1 MNKDTSYTDE
11 YLVELAR
18 NGNALAYNTL
28 LERYN
33 HKVQQIIC
41 FYINDPSNAKDLAQE
56 VLLKVY
62 RYLDRFKEESQ
73 FSTWLYKITQNTIKN
88 YYRSR
93 TMQLDSEAHYVD
105 EQYSIYYHSPEHQL
119 MNMEFNKQI
128 EHAISQLS
136 EELRLCYGLH
146 VFEGHKYEEI
156 AKKLDCP
163 IGTVRSRIYRARKL
177 LTDFVEKNNQH

>member
-18 NGNALAYNTL
+18 NGNKLACNRL

-41 FYINDPSNAKDLAQE
+41 FSINDQNNAKDLAQE

-62 RYLDRFKEESQ
+62 RYMSYFKKESQ

-88 YYRSR
+88 YYRTRSL
-93 TMQLDSEAHYVD
+93 QLDSEAHYVE
-105 EQYSIYYHSPEHQL
+105 EQYSIYYSSPEHQL
-119 MNMEFNKQI
+119 INLEFSKQI
-128 EHAISQLS
+128 ENAIARLS

-146 VFEGHKYEEI
+146 VFEGHRYEDI

-177 LTDFVEKNNQH
+177 VTHFVDQKL

>member
-1 MNKDTSYTDE
+1 MNNDASCTDE
-11 YLVELAR
+11 CLVELAR
-18 NGNALAYNTL
+18 NGNKQACNRL

-41 FYINDPSNAKDLAQE
+41 FYISDQNNAKDLAQE

-62 RYLDRFKEESQ
+62 RHLHYFKEESR

-88 YYRSR
+88 YYRTKSL
-93 TMQLDSEAHYVD
+93 QLDSEAHYIE
-105 EQYSIYYHSPEHQL
+105 EQYSIYYSSPEHQL
-119 MNMEFNKQI
+119 INLELNTQI
-128 EHAISQLS
+128 ENAVARLS

-146 VFEGHKYEEI
+146 VFEGHKYDDI

-177 LTDFVEKNNQH
+177 LTHFVDQKQV